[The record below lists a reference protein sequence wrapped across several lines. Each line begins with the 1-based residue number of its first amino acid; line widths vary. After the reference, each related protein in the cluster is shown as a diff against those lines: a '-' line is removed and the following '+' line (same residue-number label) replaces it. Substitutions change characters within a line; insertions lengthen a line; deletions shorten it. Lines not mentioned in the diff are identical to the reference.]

1 MDKFKE
7 IDKEGSTEADEY
19 QDVYDDVDLS
29 GTKQVKQNIQDVVDE
44 WWSND
49 NLTEE
54 QQICKKELFPN
65 GKPSADEF
73 LIELVED
80 TKKDPEFQ
88 KMQEEIEMKARKREI
103 IKDVLLLAFILLVI
117 LVVSIHIS
125 IMEKNDAMKDP
136 QTETATSMKDYWW

>member
-1 MDKFKE
+1 MNIK
-7 IDKEGSTEADEY
+7 I
-19 QDVYDDVDLS
+19 L
-29 GTKQVKQNIQDVVDE
+29 VKQNIQDVVDE

-88 KMQEEIEMKARKREI
+88 KMQEEIEKKARKREI

-117 LVVSIHIS
+117 LVVLIHIS